1 LAQFIEQLKRDK
13 KVLIAILNKHH
24 AANVRV
30 FGSVARGD
38 ERKDSD
44 VDLLVDFQP
53 GTTLFDQV
61 ALENELSDM
70 LGRKVDVVSS
80 RALNRHL
87 RPSVLREAV
96 EL

>member
-1 LAQFIEQLKRDK
+1 MAQFIEQLKRDK
-13 KVLIAILNKHH
+13 EAIIAILNKHH

-38 ERKDSD
+38 DRKDSD
-44 VDLLVDFQP
+44 VDLLVDSQP

-70 LGRKVDVVSS
+70 LGRKVDIVSS

-87 RPSVLREAV
+87 RPTVLRESE